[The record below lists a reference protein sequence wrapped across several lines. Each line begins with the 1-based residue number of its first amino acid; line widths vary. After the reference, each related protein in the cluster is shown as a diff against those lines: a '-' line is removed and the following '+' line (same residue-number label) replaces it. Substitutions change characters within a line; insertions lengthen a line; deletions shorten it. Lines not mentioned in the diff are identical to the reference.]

1 MAAARGDRHRPSR
14 LSDPK
19 SGAPPT
25 EITSPRSLSTQAPG
39 PRGLAAMETARPR
52 LSTAAGSGC
61 ASPSALMVPLR
72 VNSHSP
78 VPVGLAAAATI
89 GPVTTPDRA
98 GALTGAMNPVCVTRQ
113 KPEPDGVATA
123 ATTGSL

>member
-1 MAAARGDRHRPSR
+1 MVAARGDRHRPSR
-14 LSDPK
+14 LSDPR

-25 EITSPRSLSTQAPG
+25 GITSPKSLSTQAPA
-39 PRGLAAMETARPR
+39 PRGLAAIDTARPR

-78 VPVGLAAAATI
+78 APVGLGAAATK
-89 GPVTTPDRA
+89 GPVATPESA
-98 GALTGAMNPVCVTRQ
+98 GALTGAINPLWVIR
-113 KPEPDGVATA
+113 
-123 ATTGSL
+123 